1 MKFQDKVVVVTGAGS
16 GNGRAIALHFLREGA
31 KVVIADINVEGAN
44 QTVELSQ
51 KPEQTLVVKTNV
63 TKKADVENMIAQT
76 VSHFGGLDI
85 LVNNAGIVK
94 FSTFLEIE
102 EDEWD
107 LVHDVNLKAPFLCA
121 QAAAKEMIK
130 AKTRGRIINITS
142 VEAHRI
148 VSSSGH
154 CQPHYNSSKGGL
166 NLLSKA
172 IALELAPHGITVNS
186 VAPGVVETPFTAR
199 GLENPEIKKW
209 ILERVPVGRIATP
222 DDIANAVAFLAMP
235 ESEYVTGTTL
245 FVDGGWTIY

>member
-121 QAAAKEMIK
+121 QVAAKEMIK

-186 VAPGVVETPFTAR
+186 VAPGVVETPFTAK